1 LHGVKKEN
9 NSLET
14 AGTVNGKLRQKGS
27 ASALNVD
34 TFFDWLSS
42 TNIGI
47 ESYRLFS
54 RRRN

>member
-1 LHGVKKEN
+1 LHGVKKEK

-47 ESYRLFS
+47 ESY
-54 RRRN
+54 